1 MADAAVNLDIDGTIT
16 VADNFLNGNFALMTK
31 NTADA
36 IVNLEIKLN
45 LNKKIRT
52 SKRVKGI
59 HSCIKKI

>member
-36 IVNLEIKLN
+36 IVNLDIVGTITIADNFLN
-45 LNKKIRT
+45 ENFALMTK
-52 SKRVKGI
+52 S
-59 HSCIKKI
+59 S